1 MEFLDTKFLHVS
13 DALVRYKVRAKYYV
27 AEDGTITLACVQK
40 FAEPRFRPDGW
51 ELSEGEPRPTKRSSS
66 AASSDAE
73 ELLARATRRA
83 KTNAF
88 DMIMCNSDLDTFVTF
103 TYAPEQTDDKA
114 DYDGCYK
121 QLGVWLSNRVQRRD
135 LKYVCVPER
144 TKKGDIHFHAIM
156 NRSAL
161 KLVPSLSPYTGKRL
175 QHNGNDLWNV
185 SDWKYG
191 FTSAEIIGKSS
202 DDRRAV
208 AKYIFKYMGKQ
219 MGQKIGGRYALIGG
233 DLRRP
238 IYRYADDE
246 RDLMSTEDV
255 PTYERN
261 VVLEDCGVDY
271 HEWVFI

>member
-1 MEFLDTKFLHVS
+1 MDFTKQNLLHVS
-13 DALVRYKVRAKYYV
+13 DALVRYKCRAKYYV
-27 AEDGTITLACVQK
+27 SEDGTVRLASVQK
-40 FAEPRFRPDGW
+40 FAEPRFHADGW
-51 ELSEGEPRPTKRSSS
+51 ELSEGEPRPTKRSSTS
-66 AASSDAE
+66 ASSDAD

-88 DMIMCNSDLDTFVTF
+88 DVIMCNPDLDTFVTF

-121 QLGVWLSNRVQRRD
+121 QLGVWLSNRVQRRG

-144 TKKGDIHFHAIM
+144 TRVGDIHFHAIM
-156 NRSAL
+156 NQSAL
-161 KLVPSLSPYTGKRL
+161 RLEPALSPYTGKRL
-175 QHNGNDLWNV
+175 KHNGKPLWNL
-185 SDWKYG
+185 SDWGFG
-191 FTSAEIIGKSS
+191 FTSAEIIGETS
-202 DDRRAV
+202 DDRTAV
-208 AKYIFKYMGKQ
+208 AKYVFKYMGKQ